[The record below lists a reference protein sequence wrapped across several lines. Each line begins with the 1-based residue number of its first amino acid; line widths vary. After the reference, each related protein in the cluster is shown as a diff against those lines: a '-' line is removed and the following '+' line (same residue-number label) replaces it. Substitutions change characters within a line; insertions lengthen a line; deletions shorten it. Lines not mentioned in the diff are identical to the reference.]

1 MPKVDVPFTDES
13 VDTSQPLDSVMSL
26 AMLIVGAG
34 VFFMVMSYGR
44 SVGSWLTSLT
54 DNLLG
59 TNASGSNDP
68 MLGGVD

>member
-1 MPKVDVPFTDES
+1 
-13 VDTSQPLDSVMSL
+13 
-26 AMLIVGAG
+26 MLIVGAG